1 MSNPTAADADLLIR
15 LYELRRDPEMRKA
28 RHFIISE
35 FRATSWDEMQ
45 SQYLTGSEPDRYFRM
60 VTSYWELVAGMVNR
74 GVLDEELLF
83 DTHGE
88 DIVVWNKVKA
98 VIAGARE
105 KIRPTY
111 LWNLE
116 RMARRHMEWRERTYP
131 TAADVI
137 EAGSRLVA
145 PSKKDA
151 KRGGSGKPKK
161 AKKRNR

>member
-1 MSNPTAADADLLIR
+1 MSKPSAADADLLIR

-35 FRATSWDEMQ
+35 FTATSWDEMQ
-45 SQYLTGSEPDRYFRM
+45 AQYLTGSEPDRYFRM

-74 GVLDEELLF
+74 GVLNEELLF

-88 DIVVWNKVKA
+88 DIVVWNRVKA
-98 VIAGARE
+98 VIPGARA

-116 RMARRHMEWRERTYP
+116 RMARRHMAWRETTYP
-131 TAADVI
+131 TAAETI
-137 EAGSRLVA
+137 EAGSTLGARSGKA
-145 PSKKDA
+145 A
-151 KRGGSGKPKK
+151 KPPKPKK
-161 AKKRNR
+161 AKKHAR